1 VLSQAHSLSLIRFAQ
16 HLFLIKRFMD
26 FGLLGL
32 SELII
37 VWSRNHPSKA
47 KSDQGLS
54 LSIAM

>member
-1 VLSQAHSLSLIRFAQ
+1 
-16 HLFLIKRFMD
+16 MD